1 MKYLDYKKNC
11 LGLYQFHGKEIRKKL
26 LIIYGKYFKTI
37 NNIRKYLD
45 EMYGIEFEHM
55 FVDEKSFLGDN
66 YTIKK
71 SFA

>member
-1 MKYLDYKKNC
+1 MEKKY
-11 LGLYQFHGKEIRKKL
+11 EKKL

-55 FVDEKSFLGDN
+55 FVDEKIISWR
-66 YTIKK
+66 
-71 SFA
+71 